1 MSKDSDSRA
10 EAARIQ
16 ELLEQAF
23 EGGAWHGPALMELM
37 QDIHVDHAAAKPIA
51 HAHSI
56 WEIALHIAV
65 WQEAVLKRLN
75 GEAADPIGDQ
85 DWPPVN
91 DNSERAWEQTIQS
104 LKDGHKKLVQKV
116 STLADA
122 DLPAKVPGRDH
133 TVYYTLHGLIQHNL
147 YHAGQIAILK
157 KSER

>member
-1 MSKDSDSRA
+1 MIADAHARA
-10 EAARIQ
+10 ETVRIQ
-16 ELLEQAF
+16 ESLEQAF
-23 EGGAWHGPALMELM
+23 AGGAWHGPALMEVV

-56 WEIALHIAV
+56 WEIALHVAV

-75 GEAADPIGDQ
+75 GEAVDLIGDQ

-91 DNSERAWEQTIQS
+91 DNSEKAWEETMQS
-104 LKDGHKKLVQKV
+104 LKSGHKKLVEKI
-116 STLADA
+116 SRLTDA
-122 DLPAKVPGRDH
+122 DLLKKVPGRDH